1 MTAAMG
7 HASAQDGLALPMPV
21 RPLALTHGFNGE
33 AADRRACE
41 LAIRRG
47 SKSFHLA
54 SMLLPRG
61 QREAARALYAFCRNS
76 DDLVD
81 DPRASLASLDRLRVR
96 LERIYA
102 GDPAPLSC
110 DRAFARAVRRHGIPR
125 AAPNA
130 LLDGFEMDLRGRR
143 YETLGEVKE
152 YATGVAASVGVM
164 MAMAMGAR
172 SAQALARAVDLGIA
186 MQLTNIA
193 RDIGEDARNGRLYL
207 PRDWLDEAGID
218 PAVFL
223 ASPRFTPAL
232 GAVVRRLL
240 DEAEIHYRRGHAG
253 IALLPRQCQPAIRAA
268 ALIYKAIGTQIAE
281 NGHDSVNRRART
293 TIMHKAALLLRA
305 SQADAP
311 DHALQALPADPAAAS
326 LVAAAALAPAAP
338 AGIAGRGQTLTAAM
352 HPAAGRDRGSVERVI
367 VILTALHARQ
377 SARPAAGRPGRD
389 NGMTAHA

>member
-1 MTAAMG
+1 MEPRQALTLAITKGRILAE
-7 HASAQDGLALPMPV
+7 ALPLLARIGI
-21 RPLALTHGFNGE
+21 RPAENIETSRKLVFDTSLPGL
-33 AADRRACE
+33 R
-41 LAIRRG
+41 LLVLRG
-47 SKSFHLA
+47 SDVPTYVQF
-54 SMLLPRG
+54 G
-61 QREAARALYAFCRNS
+61 AA
-76 DDLVD
+76 
-81 DPRASLASLDRLRVR
+81 
-96 LERIYA
+96 
-102 GDPAPLSC
+102 
-110 DRAFARAVRRHGIPR
+110 
-125 AAPNA
+125 
-130 LLDGFEMDLRGRR
+130 
-143 YETLGEVKE
+143 
-152 YATGVAASVGVM
+152 
-164 MAMAMGAR
+164 
-172 SAQALARAVDLGIA
+172 DLGIA